1 MWVRGPRSM
10 DRALPWRA
18 TCSDSAN
25 RFLAG
30 RWRSAFIRGF
40 ARNESFPARTNC
52 VGRSRGILWRRRS
65 ILRSTAKLKA
75 IEQRV
80 HGDHRAAPAT
90 KNVRAA
96 RDYEKID
103 LEIGTV

>member
-10 DRALPWRA
+10 DRALLWRA

-25 RFLAG
+25 RLLAG

-40 ARNESFPARTNC
+40 AMNESFPARTNC
-52 VGRSRGILWRRRS
+52 GGRSRGVLWRGRGNFPA
-65 ILRSTAKLKA
+65 TAKRKA

-80 HGDHRAAPAT
+80 HGDHRAAPAA
-90 KNVRAA
+90 KSVRAV
-96 RDYEKID
+96 RDYEKIG

>member
-10 DRALPWRA
+10 DRALLWRA

-30 RWRSAFIRGF
+30 RWWSVFMHGF
-40 ARNESFPARTNC
+40 AMNESFPARMNC
-52 VGRSRGILWRRRS
+52 GGRSRGILWRRRS

-80 HGDHRAAPAT
+80 HGDHHAASAT
-90 KNVRAA
+90 KNVRAV
-96 RDYEKID
+96 RDYEKIG
-103 LEIGTV
+103 LEIRTV

>member
-10 DRALPWRA
+10 DRALLWRA

-25 RFLAG
+25 RLLAG
-30 RWRSAFIRGF
+30 QWWSAFIRGF
-40 ARNESFPARTNC
+40 AMNESFLALTNC
-52 VGRSRGILWRRRS
+52 GGRSRGILWRHGS
-65 ILRSTAKLKA
+65 ILRSTAKRKA

-80 HGDHRAAPAT
+80 HEDHRAAPAT
-90 KNVRAA
+90 KNVRAV
-96 RDYEKID
+96 RDYEKIG

>member
-10 DRALPWRA
+10 GRALQWRA
-18 TCSDSAN
+18 TYSDSTN

-40 ARNESFPARTNC
+40 AMNGSFPARMNC
-52 VGRSRGILWRRRS
+52 GGRSRGILWRRRS
-65 ILRSTAKLKA
+65 ILRSTAKRRM
-75 IEQRV
+75 IERGV
-80 HGDHRAAPAT
+80 HCDHRAAPAT
-90 KNVRAA
+90 KNVRAV
-96 RDYEKID
+96 RDYEKIG

>member
-10 DRALPWRA
+10 DRALLWRA
-18 TCSDSAN
+18 TCLDSAN

-40 ARNESFPARTNC
+40 AMNESFPARTNC
-52 VGRSRGILWRRRS
+52 GGRSRGILWRHRS
-65 ILRSTAKLKA
+65 ISRSTAKRKA

-80 HGDHRAAPAT
+80 RGDQRAPPAT
-90 KNVRAA
+90 KNVRAV
-96 RDYEKID
+96 RDYEKIA
-103 LEIGTV
+103 LEIGIV

>member
-10 DRALPWRA
+10 DRALLWRA

-25 RFLAG
+25 TFLAG
-30 RWRSAFIRGF
+30 RWWSAFILGF
-40 ARNESFPARTNC
+40 AMNGSFPARTNC
-52 VGRSRGILWRRRS
+52 GGRSRGTLWRHRS

-80 HGDHRAAPAT
+80 HGDHRAARAT
-90 KNVRAA
+90 KNVRAV
-96 RDYEKID
+96 RDYEKIG
-103 LEIGTV
+103 LEIGIV

>member
-10 DRALPWRA
+10 ERALPWRA
-18 TCSDSAN
+18 TYSGSTN
-25 RFLAG
+25 GFLAG

-40 ARNESFPARTNC
+40 AMNGSFPARTNC

-80 HGDHRAAPAT
+80 HGDHHAASAT
-90 KNVRAA
+90 KNVRAVP
-96 RDYEKID
+96 DYEKIG